1 MLEERLTDDG
11 RIEGWEWGLEIEKE
25 KERGILKNL
34 RVDIEELEFKIRK
47 LSPVENF
54 ITSMTVRGG
63 IKEADSEEVLSQ
75 HREEMKSLE
84 KEKKEK
90 KRELRKKEIEI
101 VYLDVK
107 LKFLKELANVRK
119 KREKI

>member
-1 MLEERLTDDG
+1 MLEERLTEDG
-11 RIEGWEWGLEIEKE
+11 RIEGWEWGLETKKE
-25 KERGILKNL
+25 KEGGILKNL

-101 VYLDVK
+101 VYLNVK
-107 LKFLKELANVRK
+107 LKFLKELAQ
-119 KREKI
+119 